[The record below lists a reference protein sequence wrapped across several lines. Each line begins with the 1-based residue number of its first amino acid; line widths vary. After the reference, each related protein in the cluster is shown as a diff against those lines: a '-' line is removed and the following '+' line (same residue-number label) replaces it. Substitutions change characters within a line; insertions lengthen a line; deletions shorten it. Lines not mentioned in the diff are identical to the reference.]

1 MKKFHEALTGQRGLF
16 YGERYL
22 LEDRL
27 YKELARVISPPRL
40 KHSLDTRDV
49 AVELAQRYGLE
60 EQRVMLAAL
69 LHDCARELGDER
81 LMEYALQEG
90 IPIGETEQE
99 LPVFLHGPVGAV
111 MVRKNFGVHDLQ
123 VLRAISVH
131 TTGAAKMGS
140 LEKVVFIAD
149 KIEPGRKYPGVDR
162 LRELAFY
169 DLDKCLVAC
178 LDQSVK
184 FSLERGVVL
193 HPEIC
198 RARNSALRGI
208 MRTSP

>member
-1 MKKFHEALTGQRGLF
+1 M
-16 YGERYL
+16 
-22 LEDRL
+22 EDKL
-27 YKELARVISPPRL
+27 CKELSRVISAPRL
-40 KHSLDTRDV
+40 EHSLGTRDV

-60 EQRVMLAAL
+60 EQRVMSAAL
-69 LHDCARELGDER
+69 LHDYARELGDKP

-111 MVRKNFGVHDLQ
+111 MVRKNFGIHDLQ

-131 TTGAAKMGS
+131 TTGAAKMGP

-162 LRELAFY
+162 LRELALY

-178 LDQSVK
+178 LDQSIK
-184 FSLERGVVL
+184 YSLDRGVVL

-198 RARNSALRGI
+198 RARNSVLRDI
-208 MRTSP
+208 IKTSP